1 MNECIEFYQ
10 TVLVDEKRGL
20 KCVIGFHKIKCYI
33 NQKNIF
39 VNFPKMLLS
48 ANDELTNFVL
58 YIFHETQ
65 KHIFWSKKYLK
76 LKNKTKRKPNQNL

>member
-1 MNECIEFYQ
+1 MNEYIQFYQ
-10 TVLVDEKRGL
+10 TVFVDLKTGL

-58 YIFHETQ
+58 YIFQETQ
-65 KHIFWSKKYLK
+65 KHLFD
-76 LKNKTKRKPNQNL
+76 LKNY